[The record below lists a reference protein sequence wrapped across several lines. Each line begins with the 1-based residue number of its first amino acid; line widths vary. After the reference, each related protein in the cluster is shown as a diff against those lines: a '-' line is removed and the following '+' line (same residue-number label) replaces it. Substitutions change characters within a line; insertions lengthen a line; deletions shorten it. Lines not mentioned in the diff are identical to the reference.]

1 MFPSA
6 QTVVS
11 LPFVRKIP
19 WLAPLRLVPRPLQ
32 DLAVGSAANLLLRK
46 QLQDGQLEFLE
57 GTTLGIAISDL
68 GYLWVLSKRGTALV
82 ACRGPTVPD
91 VTIRGGSRDFLLL
104 AGRREDPDTLFFQ
117 RRLVVEGDT
126 ELGLQVKNLI
136 DSIDLDQFPS
146 ILNRA
151 LQYAVAIAEQA
162 SR

>member
-11 LPFVRKIP
+11 LPLVREIP
-19 WLAPLRLVPRPLQ
+19 WLAPLRFVPRPLQ
-32 DLAVGSAANLLLRK
+32 DLAVGTAANLLLRE
-46 QLQDGQLEFLE
+46 QLRDGQLEFLV
-57 GTTLGIAISDL
+57 GRTLGIVISDL
-68 GYLWVLSKRGTALV
+68 GYLWVLTKRETALV
-82 ACRGPTVPD
+82 VCREPTVPD

-126 ELGLQVKNLI
+126 ELGLQAKNLI
-136 DSIDLDQFPS
+136 DNIDLDQFPS
-146 ILNRA
+146 IFNRA
-151 LQYAVAIAEQA
+151 LQYAVDIAEQV